1 MSHIMEKNRVNAGDG
16 TVLFSTSFTLA
27 KTVLRDVDMQNNFV
41 FF

>member
-1 MSHIMEKNRVNAGDG
+1 MEKKRENAGDV

-41 FF
+41 FFLI

>member
-1 MSHIMEKNRVNAGDG
+1 MEKKQENAGDG

-27 KTVLRDVDMQNNFV
+27 ETVLRDVDMQDNFV